1 MMSLNGMTR
10 TILSLLLISTAE
22 RPALG
27 DSYSPL
33 FIIERSTNKN
43 VIHYDAKFG
52 KDRKLDP
59 KNPVV
64 AYWIMAAE
72 DGRRESLTF
81 IEKRKVYG
89 FTINRD
95 GSSGTYRMTLVSQKQ
110 REIRIYQDGNSVHA
124 ETFIDGHAAYLTKI
138 YVKTRKAGLLRTAD
152 YYELSGTDV
161 ATGVERYEKV
171 MPQP

>member
-1 MMSLNGMTR
+1 MSPHGMIR
-10 TILSLLLISTAE
+10 AILSLLLIYIVAL
-22 RPALG
+22 PAFG

-52 KDRKLDP
+52 KDGKLDSR
-59 KNPVV
+59 NPVV

-72 DGRRESLTF
+72 DGRRESLSF
-81 IEKRKVYG
+81 IERRKAYG
-89 FTINRD
+89 FTINRA
-95 GSSGTYRMTLVSQKQ
+95 GSSGIYRMTLVSQKQ
-110 REIRIYQDGNSVHA
+110 REIRIYQQGDSVHA

-152 YYELSGTDV
+152 YYELFGTDV
-161 ATGVERYEKV
+161 ATGVDRYEKV

>member
-1 MMSLNGMTR
+1 VMNLNAMTR
-10 TILSLLLISTAE
+10 IILSLLLISTVAL
-22 RPALG
+22 PAFG
-27 DSYSPL
+27 DSYSAL

-52 KDRKLDP
+52 KDGKLDP

-64 AYWIMAAE
+64 AYWIMAAQ

-81 IEKRKVYG
+81 IERRKAYG

-110 REIRIYQDGNSVHA
+110 REIRIYQQGDSVHA

-152 YYELSGTDV
+152 YYELFGTDI
-161 ATGVERYEKV
+161 ATGAECYEKV